1 MAIAFLDPDAGW
13 RRKLS
18 FTAVVQRRLYMKIG
32 QMTRNG
38 MQVPVALETLMT
50 QRRERLGKKSKDD
63 TYLAVISRW
72 RRGILDGQR
81 LAEVA
86 VNDLPPADIILLRAG
101 EKSGQLERAI
111 NNILHL
117 QDAVKRMKGAIRGGL
132 AYPSVLLLL
141 AYGLMNFVTYQ
152 MVPVYA
158 EFSPPEKW
166 TGQAGALAS
175 GAWFVANVLP
185 YLLVSFFAVLAV
197 SIWSLPR
204 WTGPLRVKFDK
215 FLPWSIYK
223 LYNGTGFL
231 IALAGLVREGVKAND
246 ALEIIMDGANPWYR
260 ERVSTALRLMEDG
273 QKIATAL
280 HNTGFDFPD
289 REIVDDLRAYEN
301 FETFDTMIETLA
313 NDALETSIARV
324 NAQMKIFFN
333 IAIFIFGGV
342 LAWYILGMAGMNA
355 MIGEMAGK

>member
-1 MAIAFLDPDAGW
+1 MAFALFDPDATW
-13 RRKLS
+13 RRKITFNASLRKRNYS
-18 FTAVVQRRLYMKIG
+18 KIA
-32 QMTRNG
+32 QMSKNG
-38 MQVPVALETLMT
+38 MQVPVALETLIT
-50 QRRERLGKKSKDD
+50 QRRERMGKKAKGD
-63 TYLAVISRW
+63 TYLAILSRW
-72 RRGILDGQR
+72 RRGVLDGQR

-111 NNILHL
+111 NNILRL
-117 QDAVKRMKGAIRGGL
+117 QEAVKRMKAAIRGGL

-141 AYGLMNFVTYQ
+141 AFALMNFVTYQ

-166 TGQAGALAS
+166 TGAAGALAS

-185 YLLVSFFAVLAV
+185 WLLGLLAILLGL
-197 SIWSLPR
+197 SIYSLPR
-204 WTGPLRVKFDK
+204 WVGPLRKKFDN

-231 IALAGLVREGVKAND
+231 IAIAGLIREGVKAID
-246 ALEIIMDGANPWYR
+246 ALQIVMEGSNPWYR
-260 ERVSTALRLMEDG
+260 ERLSATIRLMEDG
-273 QKIATAL
+273 HKIATAL
-280 HNTGFDFPD
+280 YKTGFEFPD

-301 FETFDTMIETLA
+301 FETFDVMIEQLA
-313 NDALETSIARV
+313 EDALETSIARV
-324 NAQMKIFFN
+324 NAQMNVFFN
-333 IAIFIFGGV
+333 IAIFVFGSV